1 MRAPRRRA
9 AGLLVG
15 GFLLLSIGCSEPA
28 AARAPAQSVVVPDN
42 PPPNVDPAQLA
53 YDPDLRTLHFY
64 DLISDPKTGRK
75 ATWEVCFPDGT
86 TAFPSGKSFQVRGD
100 VPETEVLIKASDPPG
115 PPSAGVKL
123 SDIPR
128 KK

>member
-1 MRAPRRRA
+1 MPVRRLYA
-9 AGLLVG
+9 ASLFMA
-15 GFLLLSIGCSEPA
+15 GFLLFSTGCSDQA
-28 AARAPAQSVVVPDN
+28 AGRAPAQSVVLPDN
-42 PPPNVDPAQLA
+42 PPPSVDPAQLA
-53 YDPDLRTLHFY
+53 YDPNLRTLHFY

-86 TAFPSGKSFQVRGD
+86 TAFPSGKTFQVRGD

-128 KK
+128 KR